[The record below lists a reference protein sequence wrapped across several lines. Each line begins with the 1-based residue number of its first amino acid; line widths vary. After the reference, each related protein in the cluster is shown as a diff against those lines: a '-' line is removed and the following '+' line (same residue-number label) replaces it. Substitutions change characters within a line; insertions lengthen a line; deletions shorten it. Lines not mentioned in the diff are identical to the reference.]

1 MANDLGFVEGA
12 VVKYVSRWQ
21 SKGGVEDLQKAS
33 HLLALLIEH
42 EEGKHDER

>member
-1 MANDLGFVEGA
+1 LSNDLGFVEGA
-12 VVKYVSRWQ
+12 VVKYVSRLQ

-33 HLLALLIEH
+33 HLLSLLIEH